1 MDLYRICYRAR
12 INWDHMAGELET
24 EVERALTHIRRT
36 NRLAGVTGALFLGQT
51 HIIQL
56 LEGGTGPVLETLYHV
71 MQDRRVGN
79 MEAICHEPVPERHF
93 PASLMFFRDLRS
105 LHVMGAPE
113 DLCALVDSSRR
124 LDRDDLQTFLDVFA
138 PALKSGDAT
147 RHMMLV

>member
-12 INWDHMAGELET
+12 IDWNHMAGGLET
-24 EVERALTHIRRT
+24 EIDRALTRIRRT
-36 NRLAGVTGALFLGQT
+36 NRLAGVTGALFLGHT
-51 HIIQL
+51 HIVQL

-71 MQDRRVGN
+71 MQDKRICDL
-79 MEAICHEPVPERHF
+79 EAIAHEPVPERHF

-113 DLCALVDSSRR
+113 DLCARVDGSER
-124 LDRDDLQTFLDVFA
+124 LGRTDLQVFLDVFA
-138 PALKSGDAT
+138 PALQKGQAT